1 MNFSTLKNALD
12 KDSYSLIEKNDL
24 LVYTKGTQD
33 IILSESS
40 DMVYILE
47 ETRGLV
53 YNIDEV
59 NYSDGKF
66 SSIKNNNK

>member
-12 KDSYSLIEKNDL
+12 KDSYSLIKKNDL

-40 DMVYILE
+40 NRVYILD